1 MAKKEKIGAGEL
13 AYRVKAIATESNN
26 PSLIPRN
33 VMVGREDRFCQVI
46 LQPPYAHCGLDP
58 FPEQTDII
66 LKL

>member
-1 MAKKEKIGAGEL
+1 MAKKEKIGARDL
-13 AYRVKAIATESNN
+13 AYRVKATATKSHN

-46 LQPPYAHCGLDP
+46 LQPPCAHCGLDP